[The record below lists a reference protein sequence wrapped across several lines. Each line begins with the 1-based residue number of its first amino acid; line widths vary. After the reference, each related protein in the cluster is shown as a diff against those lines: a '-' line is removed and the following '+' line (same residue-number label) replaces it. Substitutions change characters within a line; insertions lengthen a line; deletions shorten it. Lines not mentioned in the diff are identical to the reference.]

1 MDAGIPHGGQPSRKS
16 STGLDWQRWLG
27 AMEFSC
33 EGKSRENGLMV
44 RNNMGVLSRKWD
56 AHQTLH
62 LVLVQGI

>member
-1 MDAGIPHGGQPSRKS
+1 MDAGIPHRGQPSRNG
-16 STGLDWQRWLG
+16 STGLDWQRQLG

-33 EGKSRENGLMV
+33 GWKSRENGLMV
-44 RNNMGVLSRKWD
+44 RKIMDVLSRKWD